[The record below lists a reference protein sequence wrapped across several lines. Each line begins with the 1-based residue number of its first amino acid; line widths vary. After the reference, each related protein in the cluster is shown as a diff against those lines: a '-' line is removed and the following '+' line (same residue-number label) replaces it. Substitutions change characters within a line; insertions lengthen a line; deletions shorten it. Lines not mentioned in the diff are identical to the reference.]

1 LVSVAIR
8 AADALPALLTLLLML
23 HTKNKIERQLQKRRP
38 EAGGTETVAVDF
50 Q

>member
-1 LVSVAIR
+1 LLSVAIR
-8 AADALPALLTLLLML
+8 AADALLALLTLLLML

-38 EAGGTETVAVDF
+38 DASGTKTVAVAF